1 MFDFIHFFLI
11 LKQYENGLINDFDL
25 LIIGGYYSDNR
36 TKIDSFLLAVLKK
49 GETDGDPGVYH
60 AVCKIRN
67 GLSRA
72 DFRTISQKLQPY
84 KHTFGVTKNR
94 NALANVSPTAC
105 IEWANANPDF
115 WYDPQH
121 SIVVQIKASELVE
134 TTKYRTS
141 HSFRFP
147 RVIKIRWDKESC
159 DTCTLNEFQTFCSV
173 RIRFFISSVICVCE
187 KNGWFF
193 FLLVEFKGRE
203 ANKAPRNC

>member
-1 MFDFIHFFLI
+1 MFFFSFL
-11 LKQYENGLINDFDL
+11 QYENGLISDFDL
-25 LIIGGYYSDNR
+25 LIIGGYYDDTR

-49 GETDGDPGVYH
+49 GVGDGDPDVFY

-72 DFRTISQKLQPY
+72 HFHEIARKLEPY
-84 KHTFGVTKNR
+84 KHVFGVTKNR
-94 NALANVSPTAC
+94 RGSVHSSPPG

-121 SIVVQIKASELVE
+121 SVLVQIKASEMVP

-147 RVIKIRWDKESC
+147 RVMTIRWDKEPC

-173 RIRFFISSVICVCE
+173 SIQFDFNSNVSMCDCFYIKIHFSFS
-187 KNGWFF
+187 
-193 FLLVEFKGRE
+193 VEFEGRKADE
-203 ANKAPRNC
+203 ASRNYR

>member
-1 MFDFIHFFLI
+1 MIS
-11 LKQYENGLINDFDL
+11 DFDL
-25 LIIGGYYSDNR
+25 LIIGGFYNDNR
-36 TKIDSFLLAVLKK
+36 TAIDSFLLAVLKK
-49 GETDGDPGVYH
+49 GENVDDLDVFQ

-72 DFRTISQKLQPY
+72 DFRKISQKLEPY
-84 KHTFGVTKNR
+84 QHKFGVTKNR
-94 NALANVSPTAC
+94 RNSVHASPDG

-147 RVIKIRWDKESC
+147 RVMEIRWDKIPN

-173 RIRFFISSVICVCE
+173 R
-187 KNGWFF
+187 
-193 FLLVEFKGRE
+193 
-203 ANKAPRNC
+203 